1 MPEEEDSRAGEE
13 LQHEQ
18 TLETKSSLSKGWSQ
32 ISDWT
37 GTERTVRRR
46 YDSKGTV
53 AGGGNHIAA
62 VK

>member
-1 MPEEEDSRAGEE
+1 M
-13 LQHEQ
+13 QHEQ